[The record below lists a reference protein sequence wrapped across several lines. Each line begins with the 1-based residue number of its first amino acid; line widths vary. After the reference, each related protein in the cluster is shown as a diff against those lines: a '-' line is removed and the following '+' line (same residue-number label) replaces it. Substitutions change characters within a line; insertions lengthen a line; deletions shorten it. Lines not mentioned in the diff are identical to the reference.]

1 MKRIV
6 VGISGASGSP
16 LALRFLEALHACEDV
31 EIHLVVSDSALLT
44 ASYELEETITTS
56 KNEAAKTRTE
66 SLAEGTKGCGS
77 HTSELP
83 ILKFDNPFKRF
94 AHVYYENTAFDA
106 AISSGSFPI
115 DAMVVIPCSMKTVA
129 GIASGYAD
137 NLLLRG
143 ADVTIKE
150 KRPLILVA
158 RESPLSPIHLKNLAY
173 LSTLPSISI
182 VPPLLTYYGGQTTVQ
197 DMEDHVI
204 GKIFSLL
211 DLNYAPFRRWST
223 EGDQPME

>member
-6 VGISGASGSP
+6 VGVSGASGSP
-16 LALRFLEALHACEDV
+16 LALRFLCALHRIKEV
-31 EIHLVVSDSALLT
+31 EVHLVVTDSALLT
-44 ASYELEETITTS
+44 ASYELTDE
-56 KNEAAKTRTE
+56 
-66 SLAEGTKGCGS
+66 LQGYPKGQD
-77 HTSELP
+77 LP
-83 ILKFDNPFKRF
+83 ANPFS
-94 AHVYYENTAFDA
+94 AYADIVHDPTSLDA
-106 AISSGSFPI
+106 TISSGSFPI

-129 GIASGYAD
+129 GIASGYTD
-137 NLLLRG
+137 NLLLRT

-173 LSTLPSISI
+173 LSTLPTISI
-182 VPPLLTYYGGQTTVQ
+182 VPPLLTYYGGQSTVR

-211 DLNYAPFRRWST
+211 GLSYEAFRQWDPES
-223 EGDQPME
+223 DQD

>member
-6 VGISGASGSP
+6 VGVSGASGSP
-16 LALRFLEALHACEDV
+16 LALRFLEALRTCEDI

-44 ASYELEETITTS
+44 ASYELEDFD
-56 KNEAAKTRTE
+56 
-66 SLAEGTKGCGS
+66 AERD
-77 HTSELP
+77 P
-83 ILKFDNPFKRF
+83 NPFI
-94 AHVYYENTAFDA
+94 ALADEYHELSSLDA

-129 GIASGYAD
+129 GIASGYTD
-137 NLLLRG
+137 NLLLRV
-143 ADVTIKE
+143 ADVTVKE
-150 KRPLILVA
+150 HRPLILVA

-173 LSTLPSISI
+173 LSTLPTVSI
-182 VPPLLTYYGGQTTVQ
+182 VPPMLTYYSGQTTLA

-211 DLNYAPFRRWST
+211 GIDYERFRRWKAKN
-223 EGDQPME
+223 

>member
-16 LALRFLEALHACEDV
+16 LALRFLEALQAQKDI

-44 ASYELEETITTS
+44 ATYELSDSHDETNNS
-56 KNEAAKTRTE
+56 NLQQQN
-66 SLAEGTKGCGS
+66 LA
-77 HTSELP
+77 
-83 ILKFDNPFKRF
+83 NPFKRF
-94 AHVYYENTAFDA
+94 AHVYHEPTAFDA
-106 AISSGSFPI
+106 AISSGSFEV

-137 NLLLRG
+137 NLLLRA

-150 KRPLILVA
+150 NRPLILVA
-158 RESPLSPIHLKNLAY
+158 RESPLSLIHLKNLSY
-173 LSTLPSISI
+173 LATLPTVSI
-182 VPPLLTYYGGQTTVQ
+182 VPPLLTYYGGQTTVR
-197 DMEDHVI
+197 DMEDHLI

-211 DLNYAPFRRWST
+211 GLTYEPFRRWKS
-223 EGDQPME
+223 

>member
-16 LALRFLEALHACEDV
+16 LALRFLEALRAQDDI

-44 ASYELEETITTS
+44 ASYELPE
-56 KNEAAKTRTE
+56 KNEAREDSSGTATTDATN
-66 SLAEGTKGCGS
+66 LA
-77 HTSELP
+77 
-83 ILKFDNPFKRF
+83 NPFKRF
-94 AHVYYENTAFDA
+94 AHVYHEPTAFDA
-106 AISSGSFPI
+106 SISSGSFEV
-115 DAMVVIPCSMKTVA
+115 DAMIIIPCSMKTVA
-129 GIASGYAD
+129 GIASGYTD
-137 NLLLRG
+137 NLLLRA

-158 RESPLSPIHLKNLAY
+158 RESPLSPIHLKNLSY
-173 LSTLPSISI
+173 LSTLPTVSI

-197 DMEDHVI
+197 DMEDHLI

-211 DLNYAPFRRWST
+211 GLSYEPFRRWNQKSD
-223 EGDQPME
+223 E

>member
-16 LALRFLEALHACEDV
+16 LALRFLEALRAQDDI

-44 ASYELEETITTS
+44 ASYELPE
-56 KNEAAKTRTE
+56 KNEAREDSSGTAATDVA
-66 SLAEGTKGCGS
+66 SLA
-77 HTSELP
+77 
-83 ILKFDNPFKRF
+83 NPFKHF
-94 AHVYYENTAFDA
+94 AHVYHEPTAFDA
-106 AISSGSFPI
+106 SISSGSFEV
-115 DAMVVIPCSMKTVA
+115 DAMIIIPCSMKTVA
-129 GIASGYAD
+129 GIASGYTD
-137 NLLLRG
+137 NLLLRA

-158 RESPLSPIHLKNLAY
+158 RESPLSPIHLKNLSY
-173 LSTLPSISI
+173 LSALPTVSI

-197 DMEDHVI
+197 DMEDHLI

-211 DLNYAPFRRWST
+211 GLSYEPFQRWN
-223 EGDQPME
+223 QKR

>member
-16 LALRFLEALHACEDV
+16 LALRFLEALRAQDDV

-44 ASYELEETITTS
+44 ASYELPRTDEADTATSTNET
-56 KNEAAKTRTE
+56 A
-66 SLAEGTKGCGS
+66 
-77 HTSELP
+77 
-83 ILKFDNPFKRF
+83 NPFKRF
-94 AHVYYENTAFDA
+94 AHVYHESTAFDA
-106 AISSGSFPI
+106 SISSGSFEV
-115 DAMVVIPCSMKTVA
+115 DAMVIIPCSMKTVA

-137 NLLLRG
+137 NLLLRA

-158 RESPLSPIHLKNLAY
+158 RESPLSPIHLKNLSY
-173 LSTLPSISI
+173 LSTLPTVSI

-197 DMEDHVI
+197 DMEDHLI

-211 DLNYAPFRRWST
+211 GLSYEPFQRWHP
-223 EGDQPME
+223 EKR

>member
-16 LALRFLEALHACEDV
+16 LALRFLEALRAQDDI

-44 ASYELEETITTS
+44 ASYELPE
-56 KNEAAKTRTE
+56 KNEAREDSSGTATTDATN
-66 SLAEGTKGCGS
+66 LA
-77 HTSELP
+77 
-83 ILKFDNPFKRF
+83 NPFKRF
-94 AHVYYENTAFDA
+94 AHVYHEPTAFDA
-106 AISSGSFPI
+106 SISSGSFEV
-115 DAMVVIPCSMKTVA
+115 DAMIIIPCSMKTVA
-129 GIASGYAD
+129 GIASGYTD
-137 NLLLRG
+137 NLLLRA

-158 RESPLSPIHLKNLAY
+158 RESPLSPIHLKNLSY
-173 LSTLPSISI
+173 LSTLPTVSI

-197 DMEDHVI
+197 DMEDHLI

-211 DLNYAPFRRWST
+211 GLSYKPFRRW
-223 EGDQPME
+223 DQKR

>member
-16 LALRFLEALHACEDV
+16 LALRFLEALRAQDDI

-44 ASYELEETITTS
+44 ASYELPE
-56 KNEAAKTRTE
+56 KNEAREDSSGTATTDAT
-66 SLAEGTKGCGS
+66 SLA
-77 HTSELP
+77 
-83 ILKFDNPFKRF
+83 NPFKRF
-94 AHVYYENTAFDA
+94 AHVYHEPTAFDA
-106 AISSGSFPI
+106 SISSGSFEV
-115 DAMVVIPCSMKTVA
+115 DAMIIIPCSMKTVA
-129 GIASGYAD
+129 GIASGYTD
-137 NLLLRG
+137 NLLLRA

-158 RESPLSPIHLKNLAY
+158 RESPLSPIHLKNLSY
-173 LSTLPSISI
+173 LSTLPTVSI

-197 DMEDHVI
+197 DMEDHLI

-211 DLNYAPFRRWST
+211 GLSYEPFRRWN
-223 EGDQPME
+223 QKR

>member
-16 LALRFLEALHACEDV
+16 LALRFLEALRAQGDV

-44 ASYELEETITTS
+44 ASYELP
-56 KNEAAKTRTE
+56 AQQ
-66 SLAEGTKGCGS
+66 GS
-77 HTSELP
+77 A
-83 ILKFDNPFKRF
+83 DANPFKRF
-94 AHVYYENTAFDA
+94 AHIYHEPAAFDA
-106 AISSGSFPI
+106 SISSGSFEV
-115 DAMVVIPCSMKTVA
+115 DAMI
-129 GIASGYAD
+129 II
-137 NLLLRG
+137 LLLRA

-158 RESPLSPIHLKNLAY
+158 RESPLSPIHLKNLSY
-173 LSTLPSISI
+173 LSTLPTVSI

-197 DMEDHVI
+197 DMEDHLI

-211 DLNYAPFRRWST
+211 GLSYEPFQRWDP
-223 EGDQPME
+223 EHD

>member
-1 MKRIV
+1 MKRII

-16 LALRFLEALHACEDV
+16 LALRFLEALQAKRDI

-44 ASYELEETITTS
+44 ASYELSDSHDERNS
-56 KNEAAKTRTE
+56 NLQQQD
-66 SLAEGTKGCGS
+66 LA
-77 HTSELP
+77 
-83 ILKFDNPFKRF
+83 NPFKRF
-94 AHVYYENTAFDA
+94 AHVYHEPTAFDA
-106 AISSGSFPI
+106 AISSGSFEV

-137 NLLLRG
+137 NLLLRA

-158 RESPLSPIHLKNLAY
+158 RESPLSPIHLKNLSY
-173 LSTLPSISI
+173 LATLPAVSI
-182 VPPLLTYYGGQTTVQ
+182 VPPLLTYYGGQTTVR
-197 DMEDHVI
+197 DMEDHLI

-211 DLNYAPFRRWST
+211 GLTYEPFQRWKS
-223 EGDQPME
+223 

>member
-16 LALRFLEALHACEDV
+16 LALRFLEALRAQDDI

-44 ASYELEETITTS
+44 ASYELLE
-56 KNEAAKTRTE
+56 KNEAREDSSGTATTDATN
-66 SLAEGTKGCGS
+66 LA
-77 HTSELP
+77 
-83 ILKFDNPFKRF
+83 NPFKRF
-94 AHVYYENTAFDA
+94 AHVYHEPTAFDA
-106 AISSGSFPI
+106 SISSGSFEV
-115 DAMVVIPCSMKTVA
+115 DAMIIIPCSMKTVA
-129 GIASGYAD
+129 GIASGYTD
-137 NLLLRG
+137 NLLLRA

-158 RESPLSPIHLKNLAY
+158 RESPLSPIHLKNLSY
-173 LSTLPSISI
+173 LSTLPAVSI

-197 DMEDHVI
+197 DMEDHLI

-211 DLNYAPFRRWST
+211 GLSYEPFRRWN
-223 EGDQPME
+223 QKR

>member
-16 LALRFLEALHACEDV
+16 LALRFLEALRAQAGI

-44 ASYELEETITTS
+44 ASYELSDSHDETNS
-56 KNEAAKTRTE
+56 SNLQPQN
-66 SLAEGTKGCGS
+66 LA
-77 HTSELP
+77 
-83 ILKFDNPFKRF
+83 NPFKRF
-94 AHVYYENTAFDA
+94 AHAYHEPTAFDA
-106 AISSGSFPI
+106 SISSGSFEV
-115 DAMVVIPCSMKTVA
+115 DAMVIIPCSMKTVA

-137 NLLLRG
+137 NLLLRA

-158 RESPLSPIHLKNLAY
+158 RESPLSPIHLKNLSY
-173 LSTLPSISI
+173 LSTLPTVSI
-182 VPPLLTYYGGQTTVQ
+182 VPPLLTYYGGQTTVR
-197 DMEDHVI
+197 DMEDHLI

-211 DLNYAPFRRWST
+211 GLAYEPFRRWDP
-223 EGDQPME
+223 EG

>member
-6 VGISGASGSP
+6 VGISGESGSP
-16 LALRFLEALHACEDV
+16 LALRFLEALRAQDDV

-44 ASYELEETITTS
+44 ASYELPTQQ
-56 KNEAAKTRTE
+56 
-66 SLAEGTKGCGS
+66 GS
-77 HTSELP
+77 A
-83 ILKFDNPFKRF
+83 DANPFKHF
-94 AHVYYENTAFDA
+94 AHVYHEPTAFDA
-106 AISSGSFPI
+106 SISSGSFEV
-115 DAMVVIPCSMKTVA
+115 DAMIIIPCSMKTVA

-137 NLLLRG
+137 NLLLRA

-158 RESPLSPIHLKNLAY
+158 RESPLSPIHLKNLSY
-173 LSTLPSISI
+173 LSTLPTVSI

-197 DMEDHVI
+197 DMEDHLI

-211 DLNYAPFRRWST
+211 GLSYEPFQRWHP
-223 EGDQPME
+223 EKR

>member
-16 LALRFLEALHACEDV
+16 LALRFLRALRCIEDV
-31 EIHLVVSDSALLT
+31 EVHLVVTDSALLT
-44 ASYELEETITTS
+44 ASYELS
-56 KNEAAKTRTE
+56 PDLQACSQGQDLRA
-66 SLAEGTKGCGS
+66 
-77 HTSELP
+77 
-83 ILKFDNPFKRF
+83 NPFAAYADKM
-94 AHVYYENTAFDA
+94 HDPSSLDA
-106 AISSGSFPI
+106 TISSGSFPI

-129 GIASGYAD
+129 GIASGYTD
-137 NLLLRG
+137 NLLLRV

-158 RESPLSPIHLKNLAY
+158 RESPLSPIHLKNLSY
-173 LSTLPSISI
+173 LSMLPSISI
-182 VPPLLTYYGGQTTVQ
+182 VPPMLAYYSGQTTVA

-211 DLNYAPFRRWST
+211 GLTYEPFRRW
-223 EGDQPME
+223 DPRR

>member
-16 LALRFLEALHACEDV
+16 LALHFLEALHAQKDI

-44 ASYELEETITTS
+44 ASYELS
-56 KNEAAKTRTE
+56 DSCNEI
-66 SLAEGTKGCGS
+66 SSSNLQQDLA
-77 HTSELP
+77 
-83 ILKFDNPFKRF
+83 NPFKHF
-94 AHVYYENTAFDA
+94 AHVYHEPTAFDA
-106 AISSGSFPI
+106 SISSGSFEV
-115 DAMVVIPCSMKTVA
+115 DAMVIIPCSMKTVA

-137 NLLLRG
+137 NLLLRA

-158 RESPLSPIHLKNLAY
+158 RESPLSPIHLKNLSY
-173 LSTLPSISI
+173 LSTLSTVSI
-182 VPPLLTYYGGQTTVQ
+182 VPPLLTYYGDQTTVR
-197 DMEDHVI
+197 DMEDHLI

-211 DLNYAPFRRWST
+211 GLTYEPFQRWGS
-223 EGDQPME
+223 

>member
-16 LALRFLEALHACEDV
+16 LALRFLRALRCIEDV
-31 EIHLVVSDSALLT
+31 EVHLVVTDSALLT
-44 ASYELEETITTS
+44 ASYELRDELQKS
-56 KNEAAKTRTE
+56 
-66 SLAEGTKGCGS
+66 AEGQDS
-77 HTSELP
+77 PTSL
-83 ILKFDNPFKRF
+83 F
-94 AHVYYENTAFDA
+94 AAYADMIHDPASLDA
-106 AISSGSFPI
+106 TISSGSFPI

-129 GIASGYAD
+129 GIASGYTD
-137 NLLLRG
+137 NLLLRV

-158 RESPLSPIHLKNLAY
+158 RESPLSPIHLKNLSY
-173 LSTLPSISI
+173 LSTLPTISI
-182 VPPLLTYYGGQTTVQ
+182 VPPMLAYYSGQSTVE

-211 DLNYAPFRRWST
+211 GLTYEPFRRWNPGS
-223 EGDQPME
+223 

>member
-16 LALRFLEALHACEDV
+16 LALRFLEALRAQDDV

-44 ASYELEETITTS
+44 ASYELP
-56 KNEAAKTRTE
+56 AQQ
-66 SLAEGTKGCGS
+66 GS
-77 HTSELP
+77 A
-83 ILKFDNPFKRF
+83 DANPFKRF
-94 AHVYYENTAFDA
+94 AHVYHEPS
-106 AISSGSFPI
+106 ISSGSFEV
-115 DAMVVIPCSMKTVA
+115 DAMVIIPCSMKTVA

-137 NLLLRG
+137 NLLLRA

-158 RESPLSPIHLKNLAY
+158 RESPLSPIHLKNLSY
-173 LSTLPSISI
+173 LSTLPTVSI

-197 DMEDHVI
+197 DMEDYLI

-211 DLNYAPFRRWST
+211 GLSYEPFKRWDP
-223 EGDQPME
+223 EHD

>member
-16 LALRFLEALHACEDV
+16 LALRFLEALRAQDDV

-44 ASYELEETITTS
+44 ASYELPD
-56 KNEAAKTRTE
+56 KNETYEDSSDIATTDTTN
-66 SLAEGTKGCGS
+66 LA
-77 HTSELP
+77 
-83 ILKFDNPFKRF
+83 NPFKRF
-94 AHVYYENTAFDA
+94 AHVYHEPTAFDA
-106 AISSGSFPI
+106 SISSGSFEV
-115 DAMVVIPCSMKTVA
+115 DAMIIIPCSMKTVA

-137 NLLLRG
+137 NLLLRA

-158 RESPLSPIHLKNLAY
+158 RESPLSPIHLKNLSY
-173 LSTLPSISI
+173 LSTLPTVSI

-197 DMEDHVI
+197 DMEDHLI

-211 DLNYAPFRRWST
+211 GFAYEPFRRW
-223 EGDQPME
+223 DQKRG